1 MMESLQLWHNRRRAS
16 WNENLRYMRLIGNS
30 GFMMSI
36 LFAIIFGSY
45 YYSLLVK
52 VIPDSFP
59 VIPLLAVIMTLTIVK
74 SPIRTFLKEPDLVFL
89 LPMEIK
95 MKQYFAYSLA
105 YTFLLQSFTVLLVFL
120 VLGPLYAIRMDES
133 SYSYLVLAFLFLL
146 VKAWNLVLHWYELR
160 LSMQKARI
168 FYKSLRIA
176 ATFVFIYLLF
186 MGASLLYLFIVG
198 AIMGGL
204 FFYSY
209 KTIRLKFS
217 LKWGALISMDEA
229 LVMRFYR
236 IANSFTDVPKLKQK
250 IKPRK
255 WLNMFVNRISLKK
268 QSTYFY
274 LYSKAFIR
282 SGDYFGIYSRLVI
295 IGVFVLSI
303 LPAGYGRVIGAF
315 ILLYMTALQLYTLWN
330 HFSGQE
336 MFMLYP
342 IEEGVKTKSFQKL
355 LFALLMIQTVI
366 YFLAALFS
374 RSGIFYA
381 IMILLV
387 LAAVSYI
394 FTYYTIAK
402 KITVHLP

>member
-1 MMESLQLWHNRRRAS
+1 MESLQLWHSRRRAC

-30 GFMMSI
+30 GFMMSL

-52 VIPDSFP
+52 MIPDFFP
-59 VIPLLAVIMTLTIVK
+59 VLPLLAVIMTFIVVK
-74 SPIRTFLKEPDLVFL
+74 SPIRTFLKEADLVFL
-89 LPMEIK
+89 LPMEVK
-95 MKQYFAYSLA
+95 MKWYFAYSLV
-105 YTFLLQSFTVLLVFL
+105 YTFTLQSFTVLIVFL
-120 VLGPLYAIRMDES
+120 VLGPLYGIRMDES
-133 SYSYLVLAFLFLL
+133 SYSYLVLAVFFLL
-146 VKAWNLVLHWYELR
+146 LKAWNLVLHWYELR
-160 LSMQKARI
+160 LAMKRTRMLYS
-168 FYKSLRIA
+168 SLRISA
-176 ATFVFIYLLF
+176 AFVFIYLLLT
-186 MGASLLYLFIVG
+186 GASLLYLLIVA
-198 AIMGGL
+198 AIMAGW
-204 FFYSY
+204 FIYSY
-209 KTIRLKFS
+209 KTILLKYS
-217 LKWGALISMDEA
+217 LKWETLISMDQA

-303 LPAGYGRVIGAF
+303 LPTGYGRLIGAF

-342 IEEGVKTKSFQKL
+342 IEQTVKTQSFQKL
-355 LFALLMIQTVI
+355 LLLLLIIQTI
-366 YFLAALFS
+366 TYFLAALVS
-374 RSGIFYA
+374 GSGIFHA
-381 IMILLV
+381 MMILLI
-387 LAAVSYI
+387 LFATSYI
-394 FTYYTIAK
+394 FTYYTLAK
-402 KITVHLP
+402 KIASSSF